1 MSYFYDILSM
11 IEADKIY
18 IIRLVVAVVLGA
30 FVGFERQSR
39 GRSAGLR
46 TNILVCLG
54 SAAAVVAF
62 DKLFATYNLDSG
74 SIIRMD
80 PSRVAAG
87 VITGVGFLGAG
98 TIIKNTNFVRGLT
111 TAASIWIVSAIGIT
125 VGLGEYTIAVF
136 LTVMALT
143 ALYILHYIPV
153 KSDSYISLILEW
165 TGDVDLL
172 NEIIDKLEKEKVS
185 IKSQSM
191 KAEPK
196 TKKFVISLGLKL
208 RYKWYDNA
216 VLKDLY
222 KDSRLDKI
230 KWQ

>member
-18 IIRLVVAVVLGA
+18 IIRLVVAVILGA

-125 VGLGEYTIAVF
+125 VGLGEYTIAIF
-136 LTVMALT
+136 LTIMVLT

-172 NEIIDKLEKEKVS
+172 NEIVNKLEKEKVS
-185 IKSQSM
+185 MKSQSM
-191 KAEPK
+191 KFESE
-196 TKKFVISLGLKL
+196 TKKHTASLGLKM